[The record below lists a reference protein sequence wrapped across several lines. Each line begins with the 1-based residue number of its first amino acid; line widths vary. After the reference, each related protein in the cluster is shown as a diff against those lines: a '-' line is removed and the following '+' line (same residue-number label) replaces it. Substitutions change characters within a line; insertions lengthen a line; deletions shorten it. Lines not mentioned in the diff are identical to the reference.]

1 MASRRNLVAIGF
13 LLLSSVAATPTAALD
28 PHDLAWA
35 IVSRDQ
41 TSISSTMDLELVD
54 RLRGDFGDEFLY
66 VREDGDRWVIRDR
79 ALMKRALDA
88 QRPVREAKVALKAGK
103 RSRKRARAENP
114 APETREHE
122 ARQRDARERLGEA
135 LQNLKGEIRGIL
147 RDAKKRHLAQRVEY

>member
-1 MASRRNLVAIGF
+1 VASRRNLVAIGF
-13 LLLSSVAATPTAALD
+13 LLLSSVAVTPTAALD
-28 PHDLAWA
+28 PHELAWA

-103 RSRKRARAENP
+103 RSRKRARAET
-114 APETREHE
+114 AAEAREHE
-122 ARQRDARERLGEA
+122 VRQRDARERLDEA
-135 LQNLKGEIRGIL
+135 LQNLKQEIRGIL
-147 RDAKKRHLAQRVEY
+147 HDAKKRHLAQRVEY